1 MATLP
6 LDKPAGVLVKTTCV
20 DFPGIVAGS
29 FFLKGCNLR
38 CPYCYNTGLVIE
50 TDQSE
55 KLNTVQ
61 ELFDHMEKRQG
72 ILSGIV
78 ISGGE
83 PLINPYTPLIIK
95 KARELNY
102 KVKLDTNGTLPDEL
116 EVFLNDKELR
126 PDFVAM
132 DYKTSPAR
140 YASTMCPAFSNLFGN
155 TEFFEKK
162 VLKCIELV
170 SSLPQEAREWRTVM
184 VPGLITKEDLKI
196 MASYLPQDASW
207 QFAQF
212 MNGNCIDRTYNTLTP
227 YTDDELKELIT
238 YAKTFITGAELR

>member
-1 MATLP
+1 MAELS
-6 LDKPAGVLVKTTCV
+6 LNEPAGVLVKTTCV
-20 DFPGIVAGS
+20 DYPGIVAGS

-50 TDQSE
+50 TEQPE
-55 KLNTVQ
+55 QLNTVQ

-95 KARELNY
+95 KAKKLSY
-102 KVKLDTNGTLPDEL
+102 KVKLDTNGTLPEKLEL
-116 EVFLNDKELR
+116 FLNDKDLR

-132 DYKTSPAR
+132 DFKTSPNR
-140 YASTMCPAFSNLFGN
+140 YASTMCPSSSNLFGK
-155 TEFFEKK
+155 TDFFEKK

-170 SSLPQEAREWRTVM
+170 SSLSPDSREWRTVM
-184 VPGLITKEDLKI
+184 VPGLVTKDDIKT
-196 MASYLPQDASW
+196 MGSYLPKDASW

-212 MNGNCIDRTYNTLTP
+212 MNGNCIDKSYNTLTP
-227 YTDDELKELIT
+227 YTDAELNDLIN
-238 YAKTFITGAELR
+238 YAKTLIPGAELR

>member
-20 DFPGIVAGS
+20 DFPGLVAGS

-38 CPYCYNTGLVIE
+38 CPYCYNTGLVLD
-50 TDQSE
+50 TPSDVT
-55 KLNTVQ
+55 LNTVQ

-83 PLINPYTPLIIK
+83 PIINPYTPLIIK
-95 KARELNY
+95 KARELYY

-140 YASTMCPAFSNLFGN
+140 YASTMCPAFSSLFGN

-170 SSLPQEAREWRTVM
+170 SSLPQQEREWRTVM

-212 MNGNCIDRTYNTLTP
+212 MNGNCIDPAYNTLTP

-238 YAKTFITGAELR
+238 YAKTLITGAELR

>member
-95 KARELNY
+95 KARELSY

-116 EVFLNDKELR
+116 EAFLNNPDLC

-132 DYKTSPAR
+132 DYKTSPER
-140 YASTMCPAFSNLFGN
+140 YSETMCPAFSKLYGN
-155 TEFFEKK
+155 KEIFEKK
-162 VLKCIELV
+162 VLRCIELV
-170 SSLPQEAREWRTVM
+170 SALPKERREWRTVM
-184 VPGLITKEDLKI
+184 VPGLITKKDLEV
-196 MASYLPQDASW
+196 MAGFLPEDASW

-212 MNGNCIDRTYNTLTP
+212 MNGNCIDPSYNNLDP
-227 YTDDELKELIT
+227 YTDAELKELVSF
-238 YAKTFITGAELR
+238 AKTLIPGAELR